1 MHPGMAGGGVGVGP
15 MPRRGA
21 GGARGRLWRGAMPPG
36 IAGGS
41 KNGAAQQLHNSVSN

>member
-21 GGARGRLWRGAMPPG
+21 GGARGRLWRGAMHPR
-36 IAGGS
+36 IAGDPKMGLRS
-41 KNGAAQQLHNSVSN
+41 SSIIV